1 VKKKVLIIVYY
12 WPPSGGG
19 GVQRWLKF
27 VKYLKQTNW
36 EPVLLIPENPDY
48 PILDET
54 LHDEI
59 PADLEIIK
67 VPIFEPFRVLRNILG
82 KKNSGISAGF
92 IRTDSKPSMTEKIL
106 AWGRGNLLIPDA
118 RKFWI
123 SPASKAVIKYLK
135 SNNLDAMVSSGPPH
149 SMHLIA
155 KKIHKKT
162 KLPWLAD
169 FRDPWVNMDNA
180 DKFQM
185 SAWAKKKHARLERQV
200 LKSAT
205 QVDTVSWFLSK
216 QYEQIRGTAV
226 HVLTNG
232 FDHVDFFGKQPV
244 EVDEIVIGHYGTFGD
259 DRNPIALWEA
269 LSELVQESE
278 LWKNRIKIRL
288 VGPTDNSVLESINS
302 YHLSNYLE
310 YIPYL
315 KHNEVLNLMMQTQI
329 LLVILNQ
336 NANEEGRVTGKIF
349 EYVATGNQVL
359 GIGSPTSDCAK
370 VIDNSA
376 SGKMISFTN
385 KGRIKEALISLQIQG
400 RLSPLNEQVMQYSRQ
415 NLTVELVRILDEM
428 TRTEN

>member
-1 VKKKVLIIVYY
+1 MKKKVLIIVYY